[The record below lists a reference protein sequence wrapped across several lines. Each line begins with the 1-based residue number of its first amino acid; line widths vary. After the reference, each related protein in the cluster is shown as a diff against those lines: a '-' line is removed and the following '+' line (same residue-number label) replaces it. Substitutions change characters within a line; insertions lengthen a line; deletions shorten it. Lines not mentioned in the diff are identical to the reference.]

1 MNVAFFRDDF
11 WEGCSCGLVDFSE
24 LWAVGIGALGE
35 ELFVFSSNRIV
46 PGPFLDE
53 GVEAGS
59 AI

>member
-11 WEGCSCGLVDFSE
+11 WEGCSCGLVDLS
-24 LWAVGIGALGE
+24 AVGIDVVVE
-35 ELFVFSSNRIV
+35 ELFVLSTNRIV

-53 GVEAGS
+53 AVEAVF